1 MRLKKQNH
9 TQSLKSQT
17 QKEITYKMLA
27 STIQF
32 SHTTPPQKQPPH
44 TNNVAAPPEWAHK
57 KGHDAP
63 DTQQC
68 TNICQKKKI
77 NRVLITN
84 HSPLA

>member
-1 MRLKKQNH
+1 MTSHMQHVARIQ
-9 TQSLKSQT
+9 
-17 QKEITYKMLA
+17 MLA

-68 TNICQKKKI
+68 TNICKKKKI

>member
-1 MRLKKQNH
+1 MTSHMQHVARIQ
-9 TQSLKSQT
+9 
-17 QKEITYKMLA
+17 MLA

-68 TNICQKKKI
+68 TNICQKKK
-77 NRVLITN
+77 N
-84 HSPLA
+84 

>member
-1 MRLKKQNH
+1 MTSHMQHVARI
-9 TQSLKSQT
+9 
-17 QKEITYKMLA
+17 QKLA

-44 TNNVAAPPEWAHK
+44 TNNVAAPPEWARK

>member
-1 MRLKKQNH
+1 MTSHMQHVARIQ
-9 TQSLKSQT
+9 
-17 QKEITYKMLA
+17 MLA

-32 SHTTPPQKQPPH
+32 SHTTPPQKQPTH